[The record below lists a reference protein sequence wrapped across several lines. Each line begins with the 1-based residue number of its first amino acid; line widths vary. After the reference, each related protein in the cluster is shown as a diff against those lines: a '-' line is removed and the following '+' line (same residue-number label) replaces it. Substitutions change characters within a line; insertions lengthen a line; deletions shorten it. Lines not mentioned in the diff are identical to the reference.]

1 MKEADEAAKALRK
14 LQAVTDKYSST
25 EMDADQLK
33 ASISERIQASEELKE
48 VMRKATEAKKKN
60 DSYHQWRA
68 SD

>member
-14 LQAVTDKYSST
+14 LQELTDKYSST

-48 VMRKATEAKKKN
+48 VM
-60 DSYHQWRA
+60 DYIG
-68 SD
+68 

>member
-1 MKEADEAAKALRK
+1 MKQADEAAKALRK
-14 LQAVTDKYSST
+14 LQELTDKYSST

-48 VMRKATEAKKKN
+48 VMRKATEAKKKS

>member
-1 MKEADEAAKALRK
+1 MKEADEAAKTLRK
-14 LQAVTDKYSST
+14 LQALTDKYSST

>member
-1 MKEADEAAKALRK
+1 MKAADEAAKALRK
-14 LQAVTDKYSST
+14 LQALTDKYSST